1 MSSVSRSTPA
11 SATGGTICRRPG
23 CCCLAITSTLTA
35 KRKCP
40 HYGECDIDAARAGKA
55 SGTQQLT
62 GRVYDNR
69 AGSDVDGR
77 VSTRHTRRILAA
89 YGEEGAA
96 ALAHGNRGRRAPNA
110 ISEATKTAVLHLART
125 RYSGTNHTHMSEL
138 LSEREGIDIT
148 RSTLRRLL
156 VSAGESSPRGK
167 RPPKHRVRRQRMPS
181 EGMLIQVDGSY
192 HRWLGKDGP
201 QFTLLL
207 AIDDATGI
215 VVNALFCELENTH
228 SYFSLLGGL
237 IRRCGIPIALYSDRH
252 AVFKYTPP
260 SEAAGAPTQFNRAMD
275 EIGIQLIFAQSPQA
289 KGRVERAAG
298 TFQDRLVTELRLA
311 GAITIDDANRV
322 LEGFLPR
329 FNGRFK
335 VPAQESEAAYR
346 AVNEEMCLERV
357 LCFKYRRRVAR
368 DNTVRYRWRTLQL
381 LPGTDRPSYAGAAVD
396 VLEGL
401 DDSLAVQHEGRDIP
415 SQEAPPRP
423 SVLRGFARRTTHS
436 PIIHQS
442 TNGLGTKWVAKLA
455 TLDANHDA
463 EHPIA
468 TSGRNGAGR
477 VRKTATQ
484 RLRKPTPLQTTRW
497 KAVQKAKRKGLSIRG
512 IARELG
518 IHRDTVKKYMNTES
532 PPMAPSRLTPNDP

>member
-1 MSSVSRSTPA
+1 M
-11 SATGGTICRRPG
+11 G
-23 CCCLAITSTLTA
+23 
-35 KRKCP
+35 
-40 HYGECDIDAARAGKA
+40 
-55 SGTQQLT
+55 
-62 GRVYDNR
+62 
-69 AGSDVDGR
+69 

-89 YGEEGAA
+89 YRERGAA
-96 ALAHGNRGRRAPNA
+96 ALAHGNRGRSPANA
-110 ISEATKTAVLHLART
+110 TPSALASKAVRLARS
-125 RYSGTNHTHMSEL
+125 RYAGVNHTHLSEL
-138 LSEREGIDIT
+138 LREREGIDIG
-148 RSTLRRLL
+148 RDTLRKILTD
-156 VSAGESSPRGK
+156 AGVNSPRRR
-167 RPPKHRVRRQRMPS
+167 RPPKHRVRRQRMPR

-192 HRWLGKDGP
+192 HRWLGEDGP

-207 AIDDATGI
+207 AVDDATGM
-215 VVNALFCELENTH
+215 VADALFCELENTH
-228 SYFSLLGGL
+228 SYFSLLDGL
-237 IRRCGIPIALYSDRH
+237 IRRCGIPIALYADRH

-260 SEAAGAPTQFNRAMD
+260 SEAAGAPTQFSRAMD
-275 EIGIQLIFAQSPQA
+275 ELGVQLIFAQSPQA

-335 VPAQESEAAYR
+335 VPARESEVAYR
-346 AVNEEMCLERV
+346 AVTEEMCLERI

-381 LPGTDRPSYAGAAVD
+381 LPGTGRPSYAGAAVN

-401 DDSLAVQHEGRDIP
+401 DGRLAVQHEGCDIP

-436 PIIHQS
+436 PIIHQP
-442 TNGLGTKWVAKLA
+442 TNGLGTKWAAKLA

-468 TSGRNGAGR
+468 TSGRNGTGR
-477 VRKTATQ
+477 VRKIVRQ
-484 RLRKPTPLQTTRW
+484 RLRKPTPLQTARW
-497 KAVQKAKRKGLSIRG
+497 KAVQRAKRKGLSIRG
-512 IARELG
+512 IARELR
-518 IHRDTVKKYMNTES
+518 IHRDTVRKYMNAES

>member
-1 MSSVSRSTPA
+1 M
-11 SATGGTICRRPG
+11 
-23 CCCLAITSTLTA
+23 
-35 KRKCP
+35 
-40 HYGECDIDAARAGKA
+40 
-55 SGTQQLT
+55 
-62 GRVYDNR
+62 
-69 AGSDVDGR
+69 
-77 VSTRHTRRILAA
+77 
-89 YGEEGAA
+89 
-96 ALAHGNRGRRAPNA
+96 
-110 ISEATKTAVLHLART
+110 
-125 RYSGTNHTHMSEL
+125 
-138 LSEREGIDIT
+138 
-148 RSTLRRLL
+148 
-156 VSAGESSPRGK
+156 PR
-167 RPPKHRVRRQRMPS
+167 
-181 EGMLIQVDGSY
+181 EGMLIQIDGSY

-215 VVNALFCELENTH
+215 VVNSLFCELENTH
-228 SYFSLLGGL
+228 SYFSLLDGL
-237 IRRCGIPIALYSDRH
+237 IRRYGIPLALYSDRH

-260 SEAAGAPTQFNRAMD
+260 SEAAGTPTQFSRAMD

-335 VPAQESEAAYR
+335 VPARESEVAYR
-346 AVNEEMCLERV
+346 AVNEEMCLERI

-381 LPGTDRPSYAGAAVD
+381 LPGTDRPTYSGAAVD

-401 DDSLAVQHEGRDIP
+401 DNSLAVQHEDRIIP

-436 PIIHQS
+436 PIIHQP
-442 TNGLGTKWVAKLA
+442 TNGLGTKWEAKLA

-463 EHPIA
+463 EQPVA
-468 TSGRNGAGR
+468 TSGRNGTGR
-477 VRKTATQ
+477 VRKAVGP
-484 RLRKPTPLQTTRW
+484 RRKKPTPLQTARW

-518 IHRDTVKKYMNTES
+518 IHRDTVKKYMNAER
-532 PPMAPSRLTPNDP
+532 PPVAPSRLTPNGP